1 MNIILSFICGVIFAI
16 GLGLSGMT
24 DPAKVLGF
32 LEIGSSWDP
41 ALAFVMVGAI
51 GVHGTVYTLFRKRK
65 KPMFAASFAQPK
77 TTKINMP
84 LMIGALTFG
93 AGWGLGG
100 FCPGPAVVS
109 SVSLQ
114 PKIGVFVVAMLT
126 GWFVVNIGRYILS
139 SRASSQSL

>member
-1 MNIILSFICGVIFAI
+1 MNIFLSFFCGIVFAI

-32 LEIGSSWDP
+32 LEIGANWDP

-51 GVHGTVYTLFRKRK
+51 AIHGTAYVIFRNKQ
-65 KPMFAASFAQPK
+65 KPIFADKFERPATQN
-77 TTKINMP
+77 INAP
-84 LMIGALTFG
+84 LLIGALTFG

-114 PKIGVFVVAMLT
+114 PKIGVFMVSMLS
-126 GWFVVNIGRYILS
+126 GWFVVNIVRYMMA
-139 SRASSQSL
+139 SRNP

>member
-1 MNIILSFICGVIFAI
+1 MNTFLSFFCGLIFAI

-24 DPAKVLGF
+24 DPAKVLGV
-32 LEIGSSWDP
+32 LEIGANWDP

-51 GVHGTVYTLFRKRK
+51 AVHGTAYFVFRKK
-65 KPMFAASFAQPK
+65 ETPVFASAFERPATQI
-77 TTKINMP
+77 INAP
-84 LMIGALTFG
+84 LVVGALTFG

-114 PKIGVFVVAMLT
+114 PKIGVFVVSMLT
-126 GWFVVNIGRYILS
+126 GWFVVNIVKYMMA
-139 SRASSQSL
+139 SRNTV